1 MKPRLGIA
9 PTYRREV
16 KSCVMHASLTDREL
30 IRAYRNG
37 EDRAFETL
45 LNRYQQGVF
54 TKIHFVVRDEEI
66 ANDLFQDVWIK
77 VVQTLK
83 TGRYVEEGKFGP
95 WVMRIAHNAAIDHF
109 RRNRKRRM
117 VRPTDEFDI
126 FETLSHDAPS
136 IEDRLVEDEIMA
148 ELRQLIPALP
158 EEQQQVVHMRLT
170 HNLSFKEIAEET
182 DVSINTALGR
192 MRYALINLR
201 KMVEDQNL
209 TLTPH

>member
-1 MKPRLGIA
+1 MTGH
-9 PTYRREV
+9 EV
-16 KSCVMHASLTDREL
+16 KSCVMHVSLTDRDL

-37 EDRAFETL
+37 DERAFETL

-77 VVQTLK
+77 VVQILK

-126 FETLSHDAPS
+126 FDTLSNDAPS
-136 IEDRLVEDEIMA
+136 VEDRMVEDEILA

-158 EEQQQVVHMRLT
+158 EEQQQVVQMRLE

-201 KMVEDQNL
+201 RMVEDQNL
-209 TLTPH
+209 VLTPR

>member
-1 MKPRLGIA
+1 
-9 PTYRREV
+9 
-16 KSCVMHASLTDREL
+16 MHASQTDREL

-37 EDRAFETL
+37 DERSFETL

-54 TKIHFVVRDEEI
+54 TKIHFVVRDGEI

-77 VVQTLK
+77 VVQILK
-83 TGRYVEEGKFGP
+83 SGRYVEEGKFGP

-136 IEDRLVEDEIMA
+136 VEERLVEGEIMD
-148 ELRQLIPALP
+148 ELRQLLPDLP
-158 EEQQQVVHMRLT
+158 EEQQQVVQMRLEY
-170 HNLSFKEIAEET
+170 NLSFKEIAEET
-182 DVSINTALGR
+182 NVSINTALGR

-201 KMVEDQNL
+201 RMVEDQNL
-209 TLTPH
+209 VLTPR

>member
-1 MKPRLGIA
+1 
-9 PTYRREV
+9 
-16 KSCVMHASLTDREL
+16 
-30 IRAYRNG
+30 
-37 EDRAFETL
+37 L

-77 VVQTLK
+77 VVQILK

-126 FETLSHDAPS
+126 FETLSQDAPS

-148 ELRQLIPALP
+148 ELCQLIPALP
-158 EEQQQVVHMRLT
+158 EEQQQVVQMRLT

-209 TLTPH
+209 TLTPR

>member
-1 MKPRLGIA
+1 
-9 PTYRREV
+9 
-16 KSCVMHASLTDREL
+16 MHAYHTDSEL
-30 IRAYRNG
+30 ICAYRKGN
-37 EDRAFETL
+37 ERAFETL

-54 TKIHFVVRDEEI
+54 LKINFVVRNEEI

-77 VVQTLK
+77 VVQILK

-136 IEDRLVEDEIMA
+136 VEDRLVEDEIMA

-209 TLTPH
+209 TLTPR

>member
-1 MKPRLGIA
+1 
-9 PTYRREV
+9 
-16 KSCVMHASLTDREL
+16 MHASRTDREL

-77 VVQTLK
+77 VVQILK

-126 FETLSHDAPS
+126 FDTLSNDAPS
-136 IEDRLVEDEIMA
+136 AEDRLVQEEILQ
-148 ELRQLIPALP
+148 ELRQLIPSLP
-158 EEQQQVVHMRLT
+158 EEQQQVVQMRLE

-209 TLTPH
+209 VLTLR

>member
-1 MKPRLGIA
+1 
-9 PTYRREV
+9 
-16 KSCVMHASLTDREL
+16 
-30 IRAYRNG
+30 
-37 EDRAFETL
+37 
-45 LNRYQQGVF
+45 
-54 TKIHFVVRDEEI
+54 
-66 ANDLFQDVWIK
+66 
-77 VVQTLK
+77 
-83 TGRYVEEGKFGP
+83 
-95 WVMRIAHNAAIDHF
+95 MRIAHNAAIDHF

-209 TLTPH
+209 TLTPR